1 VSEEVALLAR
11 IDGSGEQLPDPRGLW
26 QFTAALLDRRDG
38 LTEKNLAVAEFVIK
52 AKCMEPG

>member
-1 VSEEVALLAR
+1 MLAR